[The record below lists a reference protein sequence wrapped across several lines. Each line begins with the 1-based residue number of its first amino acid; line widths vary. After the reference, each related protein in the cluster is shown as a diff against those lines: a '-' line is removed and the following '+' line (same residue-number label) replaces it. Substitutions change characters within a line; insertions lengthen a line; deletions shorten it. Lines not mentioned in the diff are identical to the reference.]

1 MTKKNGFRL
10 LGTAVAVA
18 GLFIAQAVSA
28 APLVLQTGDK
38 ITLSN
43 SSPSVGHA
51 GGGGEFYA
59 TGAVVA
65 NGSSGS
71 FMTFCLEKDEFFSP
85 GSTQYYVKLNTGAVE
100 GGNGAAGTYTGDVG
114 GSSVLDPL
122 SNATAWLYTEY
133 VKGAAGALTGWAHDA
148 THANAM
154 QQAVWYLENEIS
166 SVSGL
171 ANTWAKLATDAVD
184 GTTGTWTNPGNVY
197 ALNLYDSYNAA
208 TGQFSGNHQDQLYIT
223 PVPEPETYAMLL
235 AGLGLMGF
243 VARRRRKGGAA

>member
-18 GLFIAQAVSA
+18 GLFVAQAASA
-28 APLVLQTGDK
+28 DPLVLQTGDK

-43 SSPSVGHA
+43 SSPSLGHA

-59 TGAVVA
+59 TGVVVA

-71 FMTFCLEKDEFFSP
+71 FMTFCLETNEYFSP
-85 GSTQYYVKLNTGAVE
+85 GSTQYYVKLNSGAVN
-100 GGNGAAGTYTGDVG
+100 GGAGALGTYAGDPN

-133 VKGAAGALTGWAHDA
+133 VKGAAGALTGWVHDDA
-148 THANAM
+148 HANAM
-154 QQAVWYLENEIS
+154 QSAVWYLENEIS
-166 SVSGL
+166 SVSGT
-171 ANTWAKLATDAVD
+171 ASTWVGQAVAAAA
-184 GTTGTWTNPGNVY
+184 GGWTNPGNVY

-208 TGQFSGNHQDQLYIT
+208 TGQFSGKHQDQLYIT